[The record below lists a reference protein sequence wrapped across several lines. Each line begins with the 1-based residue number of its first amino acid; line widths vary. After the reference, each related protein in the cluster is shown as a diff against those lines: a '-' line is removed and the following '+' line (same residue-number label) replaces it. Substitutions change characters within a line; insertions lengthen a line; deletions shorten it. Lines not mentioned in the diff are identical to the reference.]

1 MNEQES
7 KFSRRDFFKGAVA
20 SGVAAT
26 TVGLM
31 AACSPQAKGKGND
44 TPLSSTGDIAW
55 DVETDVLV
63 VGFGAA
69 GASAAIEAKRGGAEV
84 TIVETTEAG
93 GGSTVLCGGFIYL
106 GGTPLQEQL
115 GVKDS
120 VEETLK
126 YMTAAAGPY
135 ANQEALKIY
144 CENGPDTY
152 QFCIDCGI
160 KFGENLD
167 LNHGVSGRAGIGL
180 AYSGNELQAPYRD
193 IAVPAPQGHST
204 GDACG
209 KGIFE
214 PMKKTVEAEGIQ
226 VVYGANAERLIR
238 DETGRVI
245 GAEVTCDGKQ
255 QYFRAAKA
263 VILAGGGFTM
273 NRDMIDANNR
283 FTTPFGGPIG
293 NPNEL
298 GTCIKMGQE
307 VGADLFGMSQI
318 CYTCFIYGTD
328 TSTAKAIL
336 VDKTGRRIISETSY
350 GSWVGEALMA
360 NGPEAYLVFD
370 SALKGS
376 FDGSGDSPEFEA
388 GAIAGATEFEAGT
401 ITELAEQLGIDPLS
415 LENTVALYN
424 TFAEQGEDGQ
434 FGKEPEYLAPIAT
447 PPFYARPYGSESA
460 FYTSEGGLK
469 TDVESH
475 VISVSGDVIPGLYAA
490 GRCSSLIY
498 GHYMGSG
505 TSIADCI
512 TFGRIAGQNAAAE
525 TA

>member
-193 IAVPAPQGHST
+193 IAVPAPRGHST

-226 VVYGANAERLIR
+226 VVYGANAE
-238 DETGRVI
+238 
-245 GAEVTCDGKQ
+245 
-255 QYFRAAKA
+255 
-263 VILAGGGFTM
+263 
-273 NRDMIDANNR
+273 
-283 FTTPFGGPIG
+283 
-293 NPNEL
+293 
-298 GTCIKMGQE
+298 
-307 VGADLFGMSQI
+307 
-318 CYTCFIYGTD
+318 
-328 TSTAKAIL
+328 
-336 VDKTGRRIISETSY
+336 
-350 GSWVGEALMA
+350 
-360 NGPEAYLVFD
+360 
-370 SALKGS
+370 
-376 FDGSGDSPEFEA
+376 
-388 GAIAGATEFEAGT
+388 
-401 ITELAEQLGIDPLS
+401 
-415 LENTVALYN
+415 
-424 TFAEQGEDGQ
+424 
-434 FGKEPEYLAPIAT
+434 
-447 PPFYARPYGSESA
+447 
-460 FYTSEGGLK
+460 
-469 TDVESH
+469 
-475 VISVSGDVIPGLYAA
+475 
-490 GRCSSLIY
+490 
-498 GHYMGSG
+498 
-505 TSIADCI
+505 
-512 TFGRIAGQNAAAE
+512 
-525 TA
+525 

>member
-31 AACSPQAKGKGND
+31 AALFASKQKGRVT
-44 TPLSSTGDIAW
+44 TPPFIYGRHCLGRR
-55 DVETDVLV
+55 TDVLV

-180 AYSGNELQAPYRD
+180 AYSAMSFR
-193 IAVPAPQGHST
+193 
-204 GDACG
+204 
-209 KGIFE
+209 
-214 PMKKTVEAEGIQ
+214 
-226 VVYGANAERLIR
+226 RLIAISPCLHR
-238 DETGRVI
+238 EDTLPEML
-245 GAEVTCDGKQ
+245 AA
-255 QYFRAAKA
+255 RASS
-263 VILAGGGFTM
+263 
-273 NRDMIDANNR
+273 NR
-283 FTTPFGGPIG
+283 
-293 NPNEL
+293 
-298 GTCIKMGQE
+298 
-307 VGADLFGMSQI
+307 
-318 CYTCFIYGTD
+318 
-328 TSTAKAIL
+328 
-336 VDKTGRRIISETSY
+336 
-350 GSWVGEALMA
+350 
-360 NGPEAYLVFD
+360 
-370 SALKGS
+370 
-376 FDGSGDSPEFEA
+376 
-388 GAIAGATEFEAGT
+388 
-401 ITELAEQLGIDPLS
+401 
-415 LENTVALYN
+415 
-424 TFAEQGEDGQ
+424 
-434 FGKEPEYLAPIAT
+434 
-447 PPFYARPYGSESA
+447 
-460 FYTSEGGLK
+460 
-469 TDVESH
+469 
-475 VISVSGDVIPGLYAA
+475 
-490 GRCSSLIY
+490 
-498 GHYMGSG
+498 
-505 TSIADCI
+505 
-512 TFGRIAGQNAAAE
+512 
-525 TA
+525 